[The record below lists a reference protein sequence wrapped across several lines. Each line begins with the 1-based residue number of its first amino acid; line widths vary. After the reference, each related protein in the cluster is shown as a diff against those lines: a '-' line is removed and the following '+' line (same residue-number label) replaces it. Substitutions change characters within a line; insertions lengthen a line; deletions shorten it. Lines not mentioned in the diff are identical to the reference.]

1 MNKKG
6 QTIVYAFM
14 LAVTVLVLALALSPP
29 IKEAV
34 DNARNSSS
42 GDVIGMDCSNESIS
56 SFQKAGC
63 LAADLSIFYFIGTL
77 IFMVGI
83 IAGAKIIFGGTG

>member
-1 MNKKG
+1 MNNRG

-29 IKEAV
+29 VKEAV
-34 DNARNSSS
+34 DNARNSTV
-42 GDVIGMDCSNESIS
+42 GDTIGMDCDNESIS
-56 SFQKAGC
+56 SFKKAGC

-77 IFMVGI
+77 VFMVGA